1 MQSLVK
7 YGAPISLADATRMTQ
22 AALAEAERHGWAMVI
37 AIVDSAGQ
45 LVQLTRMDH
54 AQYGSIDVAQF
65 KARSALNFKRPTK
78 VFEEV
83 LAKGGAAL
91 RVLKLEGVC
100 PIEGGVPI
108 LRDGAI
114 VGALGISGAA
124 AQEDGQ
130 VAAAALA
137 ALPD

>member
-1 MQSLVK
+1 MSVVK
-7 YGAPISLADATRMTQ
+7 YGPPISLAEASAMTA
-22 AALAEAERHGWAMVI
+22 AALAEAGRNDWSMVI
-37 AIVDSAGQ
+37 AIVDSTGH

-54 AQYGSIDVAQF
+54 AQYGSIDVAQA

-91 RVLKLEGVC
+91 RLLRLEGVC

-108 LRDGAI
+108 VRGGVI
-114 VGALGISGAA
+114 IGALGVSGAA

-137 ALPD
+137 ALS